1 MIRKRVEMCLTHI
14 FTIFV
19 LEMGRGSFE
28 TSILAKEIESLKP
41 IVMIGFLSEALKLEL
56 VGANGFLHRV
66 ERKMFFYIVSES

>member
-19 LEMGRGSFE
+19 LEMGRGWFE

-41 IVMIGFLSEALKLEL
+41 IVMIAQLFQ
-56 VGANGFLHRV
+56 
-66 ERKMFFYIVSES
+66 

>member
-1 MIRKRVEMCLTHI
+1 MTRKRVDMCLTHI

-41 IVMIGFLSEALKLEL
+41 IVLLIVQLFQLK
-56 VGANGFLHRV
+56 VGETVCVFA
-66 ERKMFFYIVSES
+66 EKMYIN